1 MNKPFLAF
9 IKPKKYSCI
18 RGKSI
23 FAQKYKVKLS
33 HHVPKFD
40 YFAIAKRKEKMRQ
53 LSEYINNDFKPFSST
68 ESVALIQDFFAE
80 NTYSHFPVMDSEIY
94 IGSVSAVD
102 SETFESQKPI
112 SEYRYAFEGF
122 FVRDSMTWLD
132 VLEIFARNNS
142 NIVPI
147 LEETNKYVGYY
158 EITDVIKFL
167 NETPFL
173 KETGGTIV
181 VEKPIA
187 DYSMSQITQIVESNN
202 GKLLGV
208 FVSEANAEKV
218 QVTVKTTLG
227 AMNEIIQSF
236 RRYDYEIISEHY
248 EDNYL
253 NTLKERSE
261 YLDKYLNI

>member
-1 MNKPFLAF
+1 
-9 IKPKKYSCI
+9 
-18 RGKSI
+18 
-23 FAQKYKVKLS
+23 
-33 HHVPKFD
+33 
-40 YFAIAKRKEKMRQ
+40 MRQ

-68 ESVALIQDFFAE
+68 ESVALVHDFFAE
-80 NTYSHFPVMDSEIY
+80 STFSHFPILDDEVY
-94 IGSVSAVD
+94 LGSISAVD
-102 SETFESQKPI
+102 AETFETGKTLI
-112 SEYRYAFEGF
+112 NYLYAFEGF
-122 FVRDSMTWLD
+122 FVRESMTWLD

-147 LEETNKYVGYY
+147 LDETNKYLGYY

-173 KETGGTIV
+173 KETGGIIV
-181 VEKPIA
+181 VEKPTA

-208 FVSEANAEKV
+208 FVSEATAEKV

-227 AMNEIIQSF
+227 GMNDIIQSF
-236 RRYDYEIISEHY
+236 RRYNYEIVSEHH

-261 YLDKYLNI
+261 YLDKYLNM